1 MVNCSTLEEDE
12 TILSISI
19 YPSIDPQVEDLRAE
33 LTKVRKQK
41 MELQSV
47 QLEASQHVTQ
57 SRATNIH
64 REVGRSRPHWSG
76 NEYIPE

>member
-1 MVNCSTLEEDE
+1 MVNCCILVEDE
-12 TILSISI
+12 TALSISI
-19 YPSIDPQVEDLRAE
+19 YLSIDLQVEDLRTE
-33 LTKVRKQK
+33 LMKMRKEK

-57 SRATNIH
+57 SRANSIY